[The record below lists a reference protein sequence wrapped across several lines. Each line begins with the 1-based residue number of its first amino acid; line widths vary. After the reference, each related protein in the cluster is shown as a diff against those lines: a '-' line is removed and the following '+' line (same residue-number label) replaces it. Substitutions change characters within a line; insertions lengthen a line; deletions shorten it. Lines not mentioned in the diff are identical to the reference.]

1 MVYCSPGLSSGSSTR
16 LVVVILGPLRYLR
29 SSPAA
34 IVLVPVLTIVHTI
47 SNSAFGRKTVLSKGL
62 RLMALQA
69 YCGFGTAVPL
79 PPPATRV
86 AVGKVSGVAVGRRA
100 VGDEG
105 TASV

>member
-1 MVYCSPGLSSGSSTR
+1 MVYCSPGFSSRSSTR

-34 IVLVPVLTIVHTI
+34 MVLVPVLTIVHTI

-69 YCGFGTAVPL
+69 YSGFVAVGLAVP
-79 PPPATRV
+79 AARV
-86 AVGKVSGVAVGRRA
+86 AVGRVNGVAVGRIA
-100 VGDEG
+100 VGDG
-105 TASV
+105 GKASV